1 MKHEPARRWIRLN
14 FPVLVVVLTLFFGC
28 KPQQVAPP
36 PPEVST
42 IQPVVKEVT
51 EWDDF
56 TGRLEPVKSV
66 EVRGRVSGWLDS
78 IHFKD
83 GQVVKAGDLLFVIDP
98 RPYEAEAERAR
109 AELKR
114 AEAQRNLAQQN
125 LQRAE
130 KLMQGSTIAAEQ
142 YDARRNE
149 YEIAAANV
157 LEAQAAAK
165 AAELNLQFTQ
175 VKAPIDGRIS
185 RRFAD
190 EGNFITGGSAESTL
204 LTTIV
209 PFNPLYATFDA
220 DERLV
225 LKYTRL
231 DLSGQRKSS
240 RDAPNPVRIALADER
255 EFSHEGKM
263 DFVDNRLDPQTGT
276 LRARAV
282 IDNSNGL
289 LTPGLFVRVQ
299 LKGRGPYSALLIPDE
314 AIGTD
319 QSKRFVMVVDKEGL
333 AQRRFITTGRL
344 YDGLRTVEEGLTPED
359 RVIVSGLMRV
369 RPGMPVK
376 VKEAPPAK
384 A

>member
-1 MKHEPARRWIRLN
+1 MKHKPARRWIRLN